1 MLKLSEIFENIQ
13 QGKEKLMSERIKKII
28 SLEQSRFIIV
38 GVMNTIIGTA
48 AMLIAYNVFHL
59 GYWVSSAMDYIIGSI
74 FSYFANKYFTFKSEK
89 KSMSEIVRFVINIVV
104 CYFISYSV
112 AKPVME
118 MMLKDIN
125 LSVSILEQISMF
137 FGMGIFVVLNYFGQ
151 KFFVFRKT
159 SKE

>member
-1 MLKLSEIFENIQ
+1 MI
-13 QGKEKLMSERIKKII
+13 EKIRKIL
-28 SLEQSRFIIV
+28 SLEQSRFIVV

-59 GYWVSSAMDYIIGSI
+59 GYWVSSALDYIIGSI

-89 KSMSEIVRFVINIVV
+89 KSVAEIIRFVINIVV

-118 MMLKDIN
+118 MILKDMN

-151 KFFVFRKT
+151 KFFVFGK
-159 SKE
+159 KEKV

>member
-1 MLKLSEIFENIQ
+1 MIRSETKE
-13 QGKEKLMSERIKKII
+13 QGIMVEKIKKIL

-48 AMLIAYNVFHL
+48 AMLIAYNIFHL
-59 GYWVSSAMDYIIGSI
+59 GYWISSAMDYIIGSI

-89 KSMSEIVRFVINIVV
+89 KSGPEIIRFIINIVV

-112 AKPVME
+112 AKPIME
-118 MMLKDIN
+118 IILKDIN
-125 LSVSILEQISMF
+125 LSVSILEQASMF

-151 KFFVFRKT
+151 KFFVFRK
-159 SKE
+159 K